1 MFNAVVVRKS
11 ASNVSYKVETVD
23 ESHLSKGD
31 VLVKVVYSSINY
43 KDMLALQYKGG
54 VIRDYPMIPGI
65 DFAGIVES
73 SSNDKFKE
81 GDNVLVTGYDVG
93 VTHTGGFSEYA
104 QVPGEWIVP
113 LPQEMSIKESM
124 VYGTAGFTAALSIFE
139 LEKYGMNIK
148 SQPEIL
154 VSGATGG
161 VGSVAIQI
169 LRKIGY
175 ENITAIVRKEKQI
188 EIAKKLGA
196 KQVIIIED
204 DNKPLKKGIFDYFLD
219 TVGSNVTLYGLKR
232 LNYQGVATVCG
243 NVAGNSL
250 NANILPFILRG
261 IKLIGIDS
269 VYVDHNIREDI
280 WSKLANEWN
289 IGNSLLYNEIGFEE
303 FYKTIDQ
310 LLKGQ
315 HLGLSL
321 IHI

>member
-1 MFNAVVVRKS
+1 MFNALVVRKS
-11 ASNVSYKVETVD
+11 ESNVSYKVETVD

-31 VLVKVVYSSINY
+31 VLVKVEYSSINY
-43 KDMLALQYKGG
+43 KDMLGLQYKGG

-73 SSNDKFKE
+73 SSNEKFKE

-93 VTHTGGFSEYA
+93 MTHTGGFSEYA
-104 QVPGEWIVP
+104 RVPGEWVIP

-139 LEKYGMNIK
+139 LEKQGMNIEA
-148 SQPEIL
+148 QPEIL

-188 EIAKKLGA
+188 EIANDLGA
-196 KQVIIIED
+196 KQAIIIED
-204 DNKPLKKGIFDYFLD
+204 DNKSLKKGTFDYFLD
-219 TVGSNVTLYGLKR
+219 TVGGNVTLYGLKR

-261 IKLIGIDS
+261 VKLIGIDS
-269 VYVDHNIREDI
+269 VYVEHNIREDI

-315 HLGLSL
+315 HLGRTILKV
-321 IHI
+321 

>member
-315 HLGLSL
+315 HLGSTILKV
-321 IHI
+321 

>member
-23 ESHLSKGD
+23 ESYLSKGD

-43 KDMLALQYKGG
+43 KDMLALQYNGG

-113 LPQEMSIKESM
+113 IPQEMSIKESM

-219 TVGSNVTLYGLKR
+219 TVGNNVTLYGLKR

-269 VYVDHNIREDI
+269 VCVDHNIREDI

-315 HLGLSL
+315 HLGITILKV
-321 IHI
+321 

>member
-1 MFNAVVVRKS
+1 MFNAIVVRKS
-11 ASNVSYKVETVD
+11 ASNVSYKIETVD

-113 LPQEMSIKESM
+113 IPQEMSIKESM

-310 LLKGQ
+310 LLKV
-315 HLGLSL
+315 
-321 IHI
+321 

>member
-1 MFNAVVVRKS
+1 MFNAIVVRKS
-11 ASNVSYKVETVD
+11 ASNVSYKIETVD

-113 LPQEMSIKESM
+113 IPKVMSIKESM

-315 HLGLSL
+315 HLGRTILKV
-321 IHI
+321 

>member
-11 ASNVSYKVETVD
+11 VSNVSYKVETVD
-23 ESHLSKGD
+23 ESYLSKGD

-43 KDMLALQYKGG
+43 KDMLALQYNGG

-113 LPQEMSIKESM
+113 IPQEMSIKESM

-219 TVGSNVTLYGLKR
+219 TVGNNVTLYGLKR

-303 FYKTIDQ
+303 FYKT
-310 LLKGQ
+310 
-315 HLGLSL
+315 
-321 IHI
+321 

>member
-23 ESHLSKGD
+23 ESYLSKGD

-43 KDMLALQYKGG
+43 KDMLALQYNGG

-113 LPQEMSIKESM
+113 IPQEMSIKESM

-219 TVGSNVTLYGLKR
+219 TVGNNVTLYGLKR

-269 VYVDHNIREDI
+269 VCVDHNIREDI

-289 IGNSLLYNEIGFEE
+289 IGN
-303 FYKTIDQ
+303 
-310 LLKGQ
+310 
-315 HLGLSL
+315 
-321 IHI
+321 

>member
-65 DFAGIVES
+65 DFSGIVES

-93 VTHTGGFSEYA
+93 MTHTGGFSEYA

-113 LPQEMSIKESM
+113 IPQEMSIKESM

-310 LLKGQ
+310 LLKGH
-315 HLGLSL
+315 HLGRTILKV
-321 IHI
+321 

>member
-11 ASNVSYKVETVD
+11 ASNVSYKVENVD

-113 LPQEMSIKESM
+113 IPQEMSIKESM

-196 KQVIIIED
+196 KQAIIIEN
-204 DNKPLKKGIFDYFLD
+204 DNKPLKKGVFDYFLD

-250 NANILPFILRG
+250 NTNILPFILRG

-315 HLGLSL
+315 HLVRTILKV
-321 IHI
+321 

>member
-23 ESHLSKGD
+23 ESYLSKGD

-43 KDMLALQYKGG
+43 KDMLALQYNGG

-93 VTHTGGFSEYA
+93 VTHTGG
-104 QVPGEWIVP
+104 
-113 LPQEMSIKESM
+113 
-124 VYGTAGFTAALSIFE
+124 
-139 LEKYGMNIK
+139 
-148 SQPEIL
+148 
-154 VSGATGG
+154 

-175 ENITAIVRKEKQI
+175 ENITAIIRKEKQI

-219 TVGSNVTLYGLKR
+219 TVGNNVTLYGLKR
-232 LNYQGVATVCG
+232 INYQGVATVCG

-315 HLGLSL
+315 HLGRTILKV
-321 IHI
+321 